1 MSTVNYHQETIDN
14 KGVDMNLGKSDRSE
28 DTQALYQ
35 HDIDNSLTRLL
46 LDEPAVV
53 AYEYWNLIVN
63 RYPYDGKWC
72 TSMMLVHT
80 EESSWCDISQEAVIE
95 LHQLKCRFKKV
106 FDKIEENGETMT
118 SVPNIPHVHL
128 LQGRK

>member
-72 TSMMLVHT
+72 TSMMLVYRG
-80 EESSWCDISQEAVIE
+80 ESSWCDISQEAVIE
-95 LHQLKCRFKKV
+95 LHELKCRFKKV

-118 SVPNIPHVHL
+118 SVMDIPHIHL